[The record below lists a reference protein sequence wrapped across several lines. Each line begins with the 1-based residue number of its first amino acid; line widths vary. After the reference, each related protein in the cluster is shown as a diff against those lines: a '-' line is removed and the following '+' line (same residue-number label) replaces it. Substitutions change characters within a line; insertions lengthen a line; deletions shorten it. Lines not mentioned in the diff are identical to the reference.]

1 MTFRTAARP
10 TTPEADIRAWT
21 DQSALRSGRVML
33 TPDLIALAQCG
44 ATILLAARPAEG
56 RPISAAAAA
65 CRALSP
71 TRLRIIMSRGAGKPV
86 IDALQAGSRV
96 AVTFTGSNQHHR
108 AFQVK
113 AERAVITPARPEDMP
128 EIERQGLLFC
138 EGLAEIGFTK
148 ELAAGWLFADTEDMI
163 AVEVEPERIFTQT
176 PGPGAGAE
184 LRP

>member
-1 MTFRTAARP
+1 VRRNDPARRTHRRGAPDQRGRRRLP
-10 TTPEADIRAWT
+10 RA
-21 DQSALRSGRVML
+21 V
-33 TPDLIALAQCG
+33 PD
-44 ATILLAARPAEG
+44 
-56 RPISAAAAA
+56 AAADHHVAW
-65 CRALSP
+65 
-71 TRLRIIMSRGAGKPV
+71 RGQAG
-86 IDALQAGSRV
+86 DRRLQAGSRV